1 MEARPYRL
9 DVRADILARQA
20 EGGYAD
26 EARPVAGV
34 QRRDHVRGK
43 DPAGVAQ
50 TARAIREASD
60 IGTADVSRS
69 KSTRAGQGTS
79 SSRESTVS
87 VQKSPRDDSRGA
99 PRPVHETQHE
109 TAQLMMPQHANVLG
123 HVFGGVVLSMMDTTA
138 AVSAIRHAR
147 LACVTVSVDRVD
159 FREPIHVGDLVIMKS
174 SVNYVGR
181 TSMEIG
187 VRVETE
193 NLLTGL
199 RRHTNSCYLTFVA
212 VDRNGRPVPV
222 PPLKPET
229 PEEIRRYEAARE
241 RRASRLQE
249 RMSEKARLNKP

>member
-1 MEARPYRL
+1 VSSSKPREA
-9 DVRADILARQA
+9 
-20 EGGYAD
+20 G
-26 EARPVAGV
+26 
-34 QRRDHVRGK
+34 RGK
-43 DPAGVAQ
+43 
-50 TARAIREASD
+50 REAGRVNAGKAS
-60 IGTADVSRS
+60 GSVTEPGGA
-69 KSTRAGQGTS
+69 TRH
-79 SSRESTVS
+79 
-87 VQKSPRDDSRGA
+87 DDDA
-99 PRPVHETQHE
+99 RPVHETQHE

-193 NLLTGL
+193 NLLTGV

-222 PPLKPET
+222 PRLKPET
-229 PEEIRRYEAARE
+229 PEEVRRYEAAKQRRE
-241 RRASRLQE
+241 RRLQE
-249 RMSEKARLNKP
+249 RISEEGKRNAN